1 MLVWVFGL
9 IGTAALACSS
19 TIDFLFHVLHLRGRA
34 YDGTSQE
41 RSSLQGEAHSFCVLH
56 LHQHHAGAV
65 SLCIFVCSCLCY
77 FRLLFL
83 CLSYQL
89 KASLALRSGL
99 SISRIMPLPSWLVSS
114 SSFCSFM
121 LSKLTI
127 TGTSPSCVSKSRTK
141 LTSSFHFIK
150 FSRLSSV
157 AVISCSVKSTVRSQ
171 ICCFSLFHSSF
182 AVASCRCG
190 FFV

>member
-77 FRLLFL
+77 FRLSFL

-89 KASLALRSGL
+89 KASFALRSGL
-99 SISRIMPLPSWLVSS
+99 FVIKVLQLHVVQTHNHRHLAILC
-114 SSFCSFM
+114 FQEQN
-121 LSKLTI
+121 KAD
-127 TGTSPSCVSKSRTK
+127 
-141 LTSSFHFIK
+141 IK
-150 FSRLSSV
+150 FSLYQV
-157 AVISCSVKSTVRSQ
+157 FAAVISRCH
-171 ICCFSLFHSSF
+171 FLF
-182 AVASCRCG
+182 C
-190 FFV
+190 